1 MSWSAGASPSRARR
15 RWPVYELRGQLVLGE
30 EGGGG
35 VQTSLGGP
43 RIGRRANFCCSLL
56 YISLYRKLLYKA
68 ESRCIRRYTRTRIAS
83 RPSRAIQHIVAI
95 QRYTLYSYTA
105 LYTILVYNLYTTPLC
120 PFSPRDRT
128 RRAGAELM
136 RRFGTIPC
144 RLDSQFGSNS
154 LLSPLTSAHRASH
167 TTRTAARMAGMPL
180 PTPG

>member
-1 MSWSAGASPSRARR
+1 MWMWWDHYIYCNFWAHAVVHRVHHTPTRRLESARFIWPRYFFGCPVSVGCQQSGSRISIRGRDPDSRLHAPLARACGPMRARR
-15 RWPVYELRGQLVLGE
+15 LGS
-30 EGGGG
+30 
-35 VQTSLGGP
+35 Q
-43 RIGRRANFCCSLL
+43 
-56 YISLYRKLLYKA
+56 
-68 ESRCIRRYTRTRIAS
+68 ESGERDRENRSAKKS
-83 RPSRAIQHIVAI
+83 GKK
-95 QRYTLYSYTA
+95 
-105 LYTILVYNLYTTPLC
+105 TPPC
-120 PFSPRDRT
+120 SPRDRT